1 MGSVPWLLVIPSPY
15 WLLVT
20 CPFACV
26 CHVIPRVNWKT
37 KSCLGTTALTSR
49 ATTKGWKSTHSWPVG
64 EALAILAEQTG
75 SVGSGLELW
84 WIMVVVCC
92 CDMWCIRTPVKSIQ
106 PYQAMFQTCC
116 HTIQSIRFLF
126 FFVCVFLC
134 WVFDDQHPR
143 MKQRSDAPD
152 TALTCPPGTARSKPL
167 IQAVG
172 MGQRWMLAPKVSQHG
187 YTMITQNGISTSLMT
202 VQASPSR
209 ACCLEQISS
218 IFSDMHGLEFKN
230 DKKGGP
236 RQTLTCIFANL
247 NWFFFF

>member
-126 FFVCVFLC
+126 FFCLCFLMLS
-134 WVFDDQHPR
+134 VRRPTSQDEAA
-143 MKQRSDAPD
+143 QRRTRHGIDVPSWYRKEQAID
-152 TALTCPPGTARSKPL
+152 TGSGHGAALNACP
-167 IQAVG
+167 
-172 MGQRWMLAPKVSQHG
+172 
-187 YTMITQNGISTSLMT
+187 
-202 VQASPSR
+202 
-209 ACCLEQISS
+209 
-218 IFSDMHGLEFKN
+218 
-230 DKKGGP
+230 
-236 RQTLTCIFANL
+236 
-247 NWFFFF
+247 